1 MEMNC
6 RKRLSRESLGLGGHL
21 GKVLARLYPGLGWAA
36 LQAQMWIAF
45 IDLGWTVLSIRF
57 LQGPSQA
64 RSWTLESETLENSGG
79 IQL

>member
-1 MEMNC
+1 MEAIWGRC
-6 RKRLSRESLGLGGHL
+6 WLDFT
-21 GKVLARLYPGLGWAA
+21 LGWAA